1 MKKYLKINII
11 IIILLNINIKIFKM
25 IDEEPNEFLL
35 EGLPKEQQNNQID
48 EEENE
53 FDGMFIHQN
62 DALQRSMMTG
72 KRKTIM
78 IPKSRLNIEDKANPS
93 KKKLEQTE
101 VENDFEVIDENTFN
115 FLNREHETR
124 DFSRYLNVDQIL
136 QLEDPFMRASTRPS
150 KINNYR
156 ISAYNQRVKT
166 QMNKKNYLFKEKPK
180 NFNRNKSF
188 NETENKTDNFKNEK
202 TEEKMSN
209 SQIFEKPE
217 KFDSKNNENLSEEEE
232 EEKEE
237 TPGNTF
243 IKVSRT
249 SFLSRDSID
258 LEDTTFEIEVVDSV
272 AMTVLQVI
280 NCMIK
285 ANLVQ
290 IAISMK
296 ELGLIWGPIT
306 ICLIALMSLGSLI
319 LILEVNK
326 MTGQRS
332 YLIFS
337 EMVFGHLGSVIILIC
352 QFMSA
357 FGGCLSFIVIFNKV
371 VPSLLS
377 FSLSNNVFSDEKIFS
392 SILGVILFFYCYK
405 QDVNIIKS
413 AAKYAVFAV
422 LLFFLV
428 TILDFIFAVFSQN
441 RLINL
446 NSQWNE
452 EKRDEILYG
461 LNRSNYSFKERVK
474 NIITA
479 VACIILSYSFHI
491 FTFSIYGCMGKISR
505 KQFFITTSVSVLIT
519 TIIYLICGTIGYL
532 LYYDDLNDSIL
543 DAVSETWLSSLLSL
557 ANVIN
562 VIMTFPITFAAV
574 KSYFLLFMGIMITLI
589 RDFFL
594 WGFSFLPRI
603 KNMRDRISNAII
615 DLDNQKDNK
624 GLLMSGKALVK
635 IPKFVE
641 LLLTL
646 LIYCLVFLFASMY
659 TKLKII
665 FSFTGGVMGNIL
677 SFIFPSIF
685 YLGIAKKKAF
695 SKYGILAVFFIIF
708 GLVTM
713 GICVTSTIQSIK

>member
-1 MKKYLKINII
+1 MRET
-11 IIILLNINIKIFKM
+11 
-25 IDEEPNEFLL
+25 DEFLL
-35 EGLPKEQQNNQID
+35 EGLPPEQTNNQLD
-48 EEENE
+48 EEEE
-53 FDGMFIHQN
+53 SAAEGIFIHED
-62 DALQRSMMTG
+62 DALQRSMITK
-72 KRKTIM
+72 KRQTFM
-78 IPKSRLNIEDKANPS
+78 IPKSRLNMDDKNITS
-93 KKKLEQTE
+93 KKVLEQTD
-101 VENDFEVIDENTFN
+101 VENDFEIFDRNA
-115 FLNREHETR
+115 LNLLSIEQEPR
-124 DFSRYLNVDQIL
+124 DYSRYLNIDQIL
-136 QLEDPFMRASTRPS
+136 QLEDPFMRASNRPS
-150 KINNYR
+150 KFNYKR
-156 ISAYNQRVKT
+156 ISDFAQRVKT
-166 QMNKKNYLFKEKPK
+166 NKPKKKDYLFKEKPK
-180 NFNRNKSF
+180 IFKRNRSYT
-188 NETENKTDNFKNEK
+188 EEENKIEKIKKEEKFENSGISEKDEKYEK
-202 TEEKMSN
+202 TQSGIHEK
-209 SQIFEKPE
+209 EV
-217 KFDSKNNENLSEEEE
+217 EE

-237 TPGNTF
+237 EEFNSF
-243 IKVSRT
+243 IKLSRS
-249 SFLSRDSID
+249 SFLSRDSIE
-258 LEDTTFEIEVVDSV
+258 LEDTTFEIEIVDSV

-296 ELGLIWGPIT
+296 GLGLIWGPIT
-306 ICLIALMSLGSLI
+306 ICLIALMSLVSLN

-326 MTGQRS
+326 VTGQRS

-337 EMVFGHLGSVIILIC
+337 EMVFGHFGSVIILIC

-377 FSLSNNVFSDEKIFS
+377 FSLSNNFFSDEKIFS
-392 SILGVILFFYCYK
+392 GVLGVILFFYCYK

-422 LLFFLV
+422 LLFFFV
-428 TILDFIFAVFSQN
+428 TILDFIIAVFSQD

-446 NSQWNE
+446 NSQWNK
-452 EKRDEILYG
+452 EKKDEILYG
-461 LNRSNYSFKERVK
+461 LNRSIYSSKERIK

-532 LYYDDLNDSIL
+532 LYYDNLNDSIL

-557 ANVIN
+557 ANVVN

-574 KSYFLLFMGIMITLI
+574 KNYFILFVGIMITLI

-594 WGFSFLPRI
+594 WIFSFIPSVNNIRG
-603 KNMRDRISNAII
+603 RISNAIM
-615 DLDNQKDNK
+615 DLDNQKENK
-624 GLLMSGKALVK
+624 GYLMSGMPLVK

-659 TKLKII
+659 TKLKVI

-685 YLGIAKKKAF
+685 YLGIAKKKIF
-695 SKYGILAVFFIIF
+695 SKYGIIAVFFIIC

-713 GICVTSTIQSIK
+713 SICITSTIQSIK